1 MHNNDEIILQQNFK
15 GINTNL
21 NGIETIKKQMEK
33 CIYKIK
39 KKYNKLIIYLIFIKH
54 IVIVLVIKI
63 IHIIIH

>member
-39 KKYNKLIIYLIFIKH
+39 KEQVHGSGFFA
-54 IVIVLVIKI
+54 KI
-63 IHIIIH
+63 EKKRQKMPMY